1 MFSLTEKTQI
11 YEAVPHSFF
20 FFSFFLF
27 LDITNCYGFAVC
39 FVERYGWI
47 GRLHKLCVSMRMR
60 VCTAGSVRTCVCQ
73 CVFKGTVALGEM
85 CGQTDAY

>member
-1 MFSLTEKTQI
+1 MKLFLT
-11 YEAVPHSFF
+11 ASFLF
-20 FFSFFLF
+20 YFFLN
-27 LDITNCYGFAVC
+27 ITNCYGFAVC

-47 GRLHKLCVSMRMR
+47 GRLHKLCLSMRMR

-85 CGQTDAY
+85 CVQTDAY